1 MSNHEQHLKAEI
13 AQLEAKHFALLERH
27 GYALESLR
35 RMVEIL
41 EFMGQEKCID
51 VKIAKR
57 FLESQEVQPCETH

>member
-1 MSNHEQHLKAEI
+1 MTSYEQHLKAER
-13 AQLEAKHFALLERH
+13 AQLERKYFALLERH
-27 GYALESLR
+27 GFALESLR

-57 FLESQEVQPCETH
+57 FLENQEVQP